1 MVQSSLAT
9 KSQSFD
15 LVKSEIEQTIKQ
27 AESSL
32 ERFQENRESGEDLQ
46 NCVDY
51 LNQLR
56 GIFILVEL
64 RGGTLLCQEAVNL
77 ANDVPVGANDDKNI
91 LLTALNSALFI
102 LRRYVE
108 YYHQQREDHPELL
121 LPVIND
127 LREARREKPYPESCF
142 FDIDIKERPDFCS
155 DLGLRPMDDAESEYE
170 ILARRMRLTF
180 QVALLGILRERN
192 EAVSKKL
199 IARAARGLA
208 RLCQGAPMGQ
218 MWCLLALVSDTML
231 DRAMGFNKAR
241 KRLLMRIEKYAREV
255 VYVGKVATAKDA
267 PESLIKDLVYLL
279 YRSGSANPEVTRVL
293 SAYQLG
299 PAEFPDAL
307 LEAHSRRLYGP
318 GTDVLKSLSEA
329 LQEELNQLKDKLD
342 IIERGIE
349 PDLAEL
355 ASIADT
361 LERLAN
367 TLVMLD
373 LNRLAS
379 ISREEAAKLR
389 KWEEENRLPAEE
401 ELYRLADSV
410 LGVEDAVMQIV
421 TRGITS
427 ETDALAGADR
437 SRDES
442 VYLQEAIWVV
452 ADEARSALTL
462 AKRAITAF
470 IESDYDKL
478 HLANLPGT
486 LRSIWGGLQ
495 MVDDPI
501 AADVIARVATSI
513 QERLLDA
520 REAPASQVLEALAD
534 ALTSLEYYIE
544 GVGRREDRN
553 VDLLKLAQSS
563 MDDVGL
569 YTPGWPE
576 FLNGIKKPAV
586 CAGFFK
592 AGV

>member
-51 LNQLR
+51 INQLR
-56 GIFILVEL
+56 GIFTLVEL
-64 RGGTLLCQEAVNL
+64 RGGTLLCQESVSL

-91 LLTALNSALFI
+91 LLTTLNSALFI

-108 YYHQQREDHPELL
+108 YYYQQREDHPELL

-142 FDIDIKERPDFCS
+142 FEVDVKEHPDFCS
-155 DLGLRPMDDAESEYE
+155 DLALPPLEGDDREYE
-170 ILARRMRLTF
+170 IIARRMRLTF

-192 EAVSKKL
+192 DIVSKKL
-199 IARAARGLA
+199 VARSARGFA

-218 MWCLLALVSDTML
+218 MWCLLAIAADAML
-231 DRAMGFNKAR
+231 DRTMGFNKAR
-241 KRLLMRIEKYAREV
+241 KRLLMRVEKYAREL
-255 VYVGKVATAKDA
+255 VYVGKVATTKDA
-267 PESLIKDLVYLL
+267 PDSLIKDLVYLL
-279 YRSGSANPEVTRVL
+279 YSSGSGNPEVTKVL
-293 SAYQLG
+293 SAYRLA
-299 PAEFPDAL
+299 PSEFPDAM

-373 LNRLAS
+373 LNRLAG
-379 ISREEAAKLR
+379 IAREEATKLR
-389 KWEEENRLPAEE
+389 QWEEEKRLPAEE

-427 ETDALAGADR
+427 ETDALAGTER
-437 SRDES
+437 SRSES
-442 VYLQEAIWVV
+442 IYLQEAIWVV

-470 IESDYDKL
+470 IESDFDKL
-478 HLANLPGT
+478 HLANLPAT
-486 LRSIWGGLQ
+486 LRSIWGGLK
-495 MVDDPI
+495 MVDDVQ
-501 AADVIARVATSI
+501 AANVIARVASSI
-513 QERLLDA
+513 QDRLLDA
-520 REAPASQVLEALAD
+520 KEPPEPQVLEAMAD

-544 GVGRREDRN
+544 SIGRREERN
-553 VDLLKLAQSS
+553 SDLLNLAEASL
-563 MDDVGL
+563 DDVGL
-569 YTPGWPE
+569 
-576 FLNGIKKPAV
+576 
-586 CAGFFK
+586 
-592 AGV
+592 

>member
-15 LVKSEIEQTIKQ
+15 LVKGEIEQTIKQ

-56 GIFILVEL
+56 GIFVLVEL
-64 RGGTLLCQEAVNL
+64 RGGTLLCQEAVTM

-91 LLTALNSALFI
+91 LLTTLNSALFI

-108 YYHQQREDHPELL
+108 YYHQQRADHPELL

-127 LREARREKPYPESCF
+127 LREARKEKPYPESCF
-142 FDIDIKERPDFCS
+142 FDVDVKERPDFCRS
-155 DLGLRPMDDAESEYE
+155 VAVPVFEGDESEYE
-170 ILARRMRLTF
+170 IVARRMRLTF
-180 QVALLGILRERN
+180 QVALLGMLRDRN
-192 EAVSKKL
+192 EVVSKKL
-199 IARAARGLA
+199 IGRSARGLA
-208 RLCQGAPMGQ
+208 RLCQDAPMGQ
-218 MWCLLALVSDTML
+218 MWCLVATVAEAML
-231 DRAMGFNKAR
+231 DRTMVIGKAR
-241 KRLLMRIEKYAREV
+241 KRMFMRIEKYAREL
-255 VYVGKVATAKDA
+255 VYVGKVAAAKDA
-267 PESLIKDLVYLL
+267 PDSLIRDLVYIL
-279 YRSGSANPEVTRVL
+279 YRSGSANPEVTEVL
-293 SAYQLG
+293 SAFNLT
-299 PAEFPDAL
+299 PAEFPDAML
-307 LEAHSRRLYGP
+307 DAHARRLYGP
-318 GTDVLKSLSEA
+318 GTDVLRSLSEA

-355 ASIADT
+355 ASIAEA

-373 LNRLAS
+373 LNKLAA

-389 KWEEENRLPAEE
+389 VWESEARLPGDE

-410 LGVEDAVMQIV
+410 LSVEDAIMQIV

-427 ETDALAGADR
+427 ETDALASGHR
-437 SRDES
+437 ERDES
-442 VYLQEAIWVV
+442 LYLREALFVV

-478 HLANLPGT
+478 HLANLPAT
-486 LRSIWGGLQ
+486 LHSIWGGLQ
-495 MVDDPI
+495 IVGDPQ
-501 AADVIARVATSI
+501 AADVLQRVAGSI
-513 QERLLDA
+513 QERLLDE
-520 REAPASQVLEALAD
+520 RDAPSRQVLEALAD

-544 GVGRREDRN
+544 SIGKREEKN
-553 VDLLKLAQSS
+553 ADLLKLAVSS
-563 MDDVGL
+563 LDDVGL
-569 YTPGWPE
+569 
-576 FLNGIKKPAV
+576 
-586 CAGFFK
+586 
-592 AGV
+592 